1 MENSSR
7 NVFAVDGLLGFAIA
21 VVVLLIVLFGLMYFA
36 IGAQNNH
43 ASDYYDIKDEKS
55 IKMFDKDNAK
65 HIVDVKGA
73 Q

>member
-1 MENSSR
+1 MEDSSR
-7 NVFAVDGLLGFAIA
+7 NVFAFDGLLGFVVA
-21 VVVLLIVLFGLMYFA
+21 VVVLLGALFGLMYFA

-43 ASDYYDIKDEKS
+43 ATDYYDIKDEKS